1 MVVQNSITT
10 FIRDGLLLFLITLF
24 YSVPF
29 SANAKLC
36 EGNQSKQVAL
46 GSIILKDRYSSTNLW
61 GYLCDYRDIRT
72 SQEITTYDFPTFHAG
87 VDYQPTSSDSYAP
100 IYSPVSGMLYDGLTD
115 GNLIGLS
122 MVLVPDNLI
131 IEQNVRIIFL
141 HTNPDAS
148 KYNTHVNAGE
158 QIGTVHS
165 CCNHV
170 HVAVRTNYTGLQG
183 VGRALSCGGSGN
195 LCDTKDEVAALTIDP
210 GFLAA
215 GAAPVSVEY
224 FRRRDDPIIASNQS
238 GENNFDAQF
247 GLKNNDSSPVT
258 IDNMA
263 IDILKDGE
271 RLFACWVKDSST
283 TIQPGDTYGSGIQY
297 CEIYNSGNYSAEV
310 RLQIEG
316 NWASHGT
323 PQYFTVSDQLSG
335 ITVYDFWPRVAPIQP
350 GIQNNF
356 DAQFKIT
363 NNDSSSVTI
372 QNMAI
377 DILKDGVRQTA
388 CWVKNSSTTLSENES
403 YESGIHYCTLDI
415 PGSYSTEIRL
425 QIDNNWKTYGNTLY
439 FEVTEQ
445 QSEGRV
451 DVYSGVT
458 LSPSYITVGQNYD
471 ITFQLKE
478 FQGGIKDLYGVEVWK
493 QDANGNDIERIKKWF
508 DSGDTDFSPYE
519 VKSYTV
525 SGDSDAPIGTAGWYK
540 IAIKGRV
547 GVDGEDRFTF
557 GVVSGS
563 NGANPVNFEVHGG
576 SSQQPDL
583 VVQSPSVDDNTLSP
597 NEDFKIFA
605 TVRNAG
611 SGSSDTT
618 TLRYYLSTDSAIS
631 TSDSEIGTDNV
642 DALSAGASSPE
653 DKSNRDAP
661 STPGTYWV
669 GACVD
674 PVSGESNTGNNCSSG
689 VQITV
694 AEEPVNTLPTGNVES
709 GNCTSVE
716 GWAKDPDTAN
726 AISVHVYAADNSD
739 GDNKIYVGSLLSDI
753 DRSDVGRHGF
763 KFIIPKSL
771 KDGSVSTLFFY
782 AINQPAGTNVEI
794 GYWQICCGNSKGE
807 IFPVYRF
814 YSSTVTGHFYTI
826 SEAEKD
832 SLGPS
837 SSWKYEGVAWYAHKA
852 AVGDAVPV
860 YRFWSSSD
868 TGKGHFFTVSE
879 SEKAKLEADAKWQY
893 EKIAYYAYTYSRLG
907 TLPVHRFYSQP
918 STDHYFTISQ
928 DVIVSNSSCSSGKA
942 LKNHTSF
949 CYEGIAWY
957 AYPDLPQSSFFPA
970 INLLLLKKQ

>member
-1 MVVQNSITT
+1 MCRSKINCLL
-10 FIRDGLLLFLITLF
+10 LLLFIFLPSYSNATLF
-24 YSVPF
+24 RLPVDYKNDLRVQSHMYHSGYDYMGEDVTYTDHKGTDFNVPGEGDKDLAVRAAATGILIYVEDGHEDKKALVGLGGLGNQVRLEHLDGKITIYGHLEKGSVPF
-29 SANAKLC
+29 TQAEYGQTIPC
-36 EGNQSKQVAL
+36 G
-46 GSIILKDRYSSTNLW
+46 T
-61 GYLCDYRDIRT
+61 
-72 SQEITTYDFPTFHAG
+72 
-87 VDYQPTSSDSYAP
+87 
-100 IYSPVSGMLYDGLTD
+100 
-115 GNLIGLS
+115 
-122 MVLVPDNLI
+122 
-131 IEQNVRIIFL
+131 
-141 HTNPDAS
+141 
-148 KYNTHVNAGE
+148 
-158 QIGTVHS
+158 QIGKVGNSGQSDGRHL
-165 CCNHV
+165 HFEV
-170 HVAVRTNYTGLQG
+170 HVDGVADDPYAGPYSGPLSYWVDQGPYQKFYDNKVGYNVNLGLPSTQCENE
-183 VGRALSCGGSGN
+183 SSSGI
-195 LCDTKDEVAALTIDP
+195 K
-210 GFLAA
+210 
-215 GAAPVSVEY
+215 VEY
-224 FRRRDDPIIASNQS
+224 LYRRDDPIYASNQS
-238 GENNFDAQF
+238 GEDNFDAQF
-247 GLKNNDSSPVT
+247 KLKNNDSSPVT

-611 SGSSDTT
+611 SGSSDAT
-618 TLRYYLSTDSAIS
+618 TLRYYLSNNSTIS
-631 TSDSEIGTDNV
+631 TSDSEIGTDTV

-674 PVSGESNTGNNCSSG
+674 PVNGESNTGNNCSSG

-771 KDGSVSTLFFY
+771 KDDSVSTLFFY

-860 YRFWSSSD
+860 YRFWTSSD

-893 EKIAYYAYTYSRLG
+893 EKVAYYAYTYARPG
-907 TLPVHRFYSQP
+907 TLPVYRFYSKP
-918 STDHYFTISQ
+918 STDHYFTINQ
-928 DVIVSNSSCSSGKA
+928 DVIVSDSSCSSGKA

-949 CYEGIAWY
+949 CYEGVAWY